1 MTQLDVPNRQ
11 TTPTQH
17 TRVLGSSFRCLDKE
31 GKRPQKYRREGT
43 LYTALTHA
51 RHAQASST
59 RAHASARTHAH
70 THALRMNTRTQH
82 ARTYICHMPVY
93 YYAYVYLK
101 VARVPVVRKPSCAET
116 CLRTRTRN
124 TLHLCESDWLD
135 AFVSE
140 CCSTLALRS
149 FGKGS
154 SASRALSS
162 HVKIGRPATRL
173 YFCS

>member
-1 MTQLDVPNRQ
+1 
-11 TTPTQH
+11 
-17 TRVLGSSFRCLDKE
+17 
-31 GKRPQKYRREGT
+31 
-43 LYTALTHA
+43 
-51 RHAQASST
+51 
-59 RAHASARTHAH
+59 
-70 THALRMNTRTQH
+70 MNMRTQH

-140 CCSTLALRS
+140 CCSTLALGQKFWQRKLC
-149 FGKGS
+149 F
-154 SASRALSS
+154 
-162 HVKIGRPATRL
+162 
-173 YFCS
+173 